1 MDALD
6 IVKKVRVKFKTQE
19 IASHTSMTIKPSE
32 FVAFVGGSGAG
43 KSTFMKC
50 ISGVDR
56 PTSGKVLINGENLY
70 DNYDELKSNIGYVP
84 QEDIVYSNLTL
95 HDTLQYAAK
104 LRMPDNTTRK
114 ERNIRIKEVLEIV
127 QLTEL
132 ENSYIR
138 QLSGGQR
145 KRASIAVELIADPNL
160 FFLDEPT
167 SGLDPGTERS
177 IMLTL
182 RKMAEMGKTVILVT
196 HNTLNLHLCD
206 KVAFFGKGGKLCFF
220 GRPKDALEF
229 FGVDDFVDIYTLLN
243 EDVELWYNKFKSI
256 EENIKVDIV
265 GGTSIGSIVA
275 ALYAME
281 YTPKEMLKLFNYFS
295 KLIFKNSAMYTDPRG
310 KKLLSIQAGGLYSGE
325 NIAFAIE
332 EAGKYK
338 NIKKLQD
345 LKIPIVIPAVDLRDS
360 EKYVFTNMGKINDKY
375 LNKAD
380 ISIAVRASSSYPA
393 IFAPCIYNKHKFVDG
408 GILDNIPVE
417 EVKKIGA
424 DKVIAVRFKL
434 NKTSRTIG
442 LRSTLNKAIDIMFSK
457 IEGEEVKK
465 ADYVIEIDTQD
476 VNPFDFKQ
484 SNKCY
489 KYGYL
494 QTKKEIANIKK
505 MIYKED

>member
-1 MDALD
+1 
-6 IVKKVRVKFKTQE
+6 
-19 IASHTSMTIKPSE
+19 
-32 FVAFVGGSGAG
+32 
-43 KSTFMKC
+43 MKL
-50 ISGVDR
+50 G
-56 PTSGKVLINGENLY
+56 L
-70 DNYDELKSNIGYVP
+70 
-84 QEDIVYSNLTL
+84 
-95 HDTLQYAAK
+95 A
-104 LRMPDNTTRK
+104 M
-114 ERNIRIKEVLEIV
+114 
-127 QLTEL
+127 
-132 ENSYIR
+132 
-138 QLSGGQR
+138 SGGGI
-145 KRASIAVELIADPNL
+145 KGAAHI
-160 FFLDEPT
+160 
-167 SGLDPGTERS
+167 G
-177 IMLTL
+177 
-182 RKMAEMGKTVILVT
+182 VIQ
-196 HNTLNLHLCD
+196 
-206 KVAFFGKGGKLCFF
+206 
-220 GRPKDALEF
+220 ALQ
-229 FGVDDFVDIYTLLN
+229 
-243 EDVELWYNKFKSI
+243 

-325 NIAFAIE
+325 TIAFAIE